1 MKGKYIGVWVLM
13 LLLFLA
19 GGAFAEGVG
28 HVLKE
33 DRSAAL
39 SGGTGSADLKQP
51 RMLPAT
57 YDLRDDGIISSV
69 KNPGVYDTGW
79 AFAALDSLE
88 STYRK
93 KSKTAVHLS
102 VKHLA
107 WYAYKDKVGF
117 HMKDPSN
124 PYMSGGNYRMATA
137 TMARWTGAVLDS
149 LIPYDSASMF
159 PSGPASQ
166 YPNRLHLTDAYF
178 LTADEVNFPA
188 SSINLKQIIYSEG
201 PIASNFFAGNMN
213 VAYNGTTYA
222 WKNGGEV
229 L

>member
-1 MKGKYIGVWVLM
+1 MLL

-28 HVLKE
+28 QAVRG
-33 DRSAAL
+33 DRAAVL
-39 SGGTGSADLKQP
+39 SGSPSSADLKEP
-51 RMLPAT
+51 RMLPSN

-93 KSKTAVHLS
+93 KSNTAVDLS

-107 WYAYKDKVGF
+107 WYAYKDNVGF

-149 LIPYDSASMF
+149 LIPF
-159 PSGPASQ
+159 RIPVPQ
-166 YPNRLHLTDAYF
+166 Q
-178 LTADEVNFPA
+178 A
-188 SSINLKQIIYSEG
+188 SSYGCIL
-201 PIASNFFAGNMN
+201 SNA
-213 VAYNGTTYA
+213 
-222 WKNGGEV
+222 
-229 L
+229 